1 MTNRYYSPFKALA
14 QAKPSQSQ
22 AKAGAYG
29 LAWAI
34 RKPKP
39 PQAKP
44 KPVAFRPSQARTT
57 LFMALRAIQHPA
69 LHYAHLQLQ
78 GLDHGE
84 VFVTIFNGVPAASF
98 HAMGIV
104 PGPWYAAGPNI

>member
-1 MTNRYYSPFKALA
+1 
-14 QAKPSQSQ
+14 
-22 AKAGAYG
+22 
-29 LAWAI
+29 
-34 RKPKP
+34 
-39 PQAKP
+39 
-44 KPVAFRPSQARTT
+44 
-57 LFMALRAIQHPA
+57 MALRAIQHPA